1 MIRPGMIEPIVSS
14 HWLQT
19 NYAKASVCD
28 VRPGGHANAGSQ
40 NNSGWIS
47 YLEGHLPGAAFVD
60 LDAVLA
66 GPAAP
71 VVGRH
76 PLPDPTHF
84 AKALGALGI
93 GNEATVVAYDDMGGA
108 YASRLVWMLRTIG
121 QSAALLD
128 GGRQAWKGVMD
139 RGQVEIDPVER
150 DIIPWPLE
158 ALANSPAVD
167 SDVVAAHIANGGT
180 VIDSRA
186 PERYRGETEPLDK
199 VAGHIPGAVNLPF
212 ADNLDGTGHFI
223 SNDRLVERFASIED
237 PSPIVYC
244 GSGVTACHNALAI
257 EATGRPLPRLYVGS
271 WSGWS
276 TEDGRVIAVGDES

>member
-1 MIRPGMIEPIVSS
+1 MNEPVGIEPIVSS

-28 VRPGGHANAGSQ
+28 VRPGGQGDQA
-40 NNSGWIS
+40 WLD
-47 YLEGHLPGAAFVD
+47 YLDGHLPGAAFVD

-66 GPAAP
+66 GVPAP

-84 AKALGALGI
+84 AKSLGAMGI
-93 GNEATVVAYDDMGGA
+93 DNDATVIAYDDMGGA
-108 YASRLVWMLRTIG
+108 YASRLVWMLRILG

-128 GGRQAWKGVMD
+128 GGRPAWEGVMD

-150 DIIPWPLE
+150 DILPWPAE
-158 ALANSPAVD
+158 ALAHGTS
-167 SDVVAAHIANGGT
+167 VAAHIAAGGT

-186 PERYRGETEPLDK
+186 AERYRGEIEPLDK
-199 VAGHIPGAVNLPF
+199 IAGHVPGAMNLPF
-212 ADNLDGTGHFI
+212 AGNLDSTGRF
-223 SNDRLVERFASIED
+223 LPVGQLAERFASIED

-244 GSGVTACHNALAI
+244 GSGVTACHNALAM